1 MHQTQIEA
9 LDIVCDEPARF
20 PTSTQIILVVV
31 KKKLSLRGNMGYSSR
46 VQTLTQINEKLDLV
60 LAS

>member
-1 MHQTQIEA
+1 
-9 LDIVCDEPARF
+9 
-20 PTSTQIILVVV
+20 VV
-31 KKKLSLRGNMGYSSR
+31 KKTESATPSLRGNMGYSSR